1 MKIRKGSSLLSVIF
15 FSGWTIVDMG
25 PIVRKN
31 SSNGVGSPK
40 AKSRFNLVYYNRIY
54 EVIEENL
61 KFYKVYVM
69 CMYII
74 GILAIALVASLFL
87 TNSQFSLLQQQVMGQ
102 QQEAAIGQ
110 KIVQQG
116 TVSSDVDP
124 LKGHEGHQAA
134 VILPPR
140 NDSAVYSGTLTFT
153 ASKPVQVAVINMYNL
168 DNETASQIPE
178 KFGQLL
184 TAQAPW
190 NTSAIVTPL
199 MMNVEYL
206 DSPTM
211 SKSVPFVGNLIALHT
226 MDGEPFIANYAVV
239 ADVLQPQIVNNLDSA
254 MGK

>member
-1 MKIRKGSSLLSVIF
+1 M
-15 FSGWTIVDMG
+15 
-25 PIVRKN
+25 
-31 SSNGVGSPK
+31 
-40 AKSRFNLVYYNRIY
+40 
-54 EVIEENL
+54 
-61 KFYKVYVM
+61 M

-74 GILAIALVASLFL
+74 GILAIALAASLFL

-102 QQEAAIGQ
+102 QQEAAVGQ

-140 NDSAVYSGTLTFT
+140 NDSAVYSGTVTFT

-190 NTSAIVTPL
+190 NASAIVTPL
-199 MMNVEYL
+199 MMNIEYL

-211 SKSVPFVGNLIALHT
+211 SKSVPFVGNLVALHT
-226 MDGEPFIANYAVV
+226 MDGEPFIANYALA
-239 ADVLQPQIVNNLDSA
+239 ADVLQSQIINNLDSA
-254 MGK
+254 MGKTAPISTTNSTG

>member
-1 MKIRKGSSLLSVIF
+1 MKINPYVLVFVFTLVTAGLIIITNNQFLLQR
-15 FSGWTIVDMG
+15 
-25 PIVRKN
+25 PQQ
-31 SSNGVGSPK
+31 
-40 AKSRFNLVYYNRIY
+40 
-54 EVIEENL
+54 
-61 KFYKVYVM
+61 
-69 CMYII
+69 
-74 GILAIALVASLFL
+74 AIA
-87 TNSQFSLLQQQVMGQ
+87 QGQ
-102 QQEAAIGQ
+102 QEQPAIGK

-168 DNETASQIPE
+168 DNVTAPQIPD

-184 TAQAPW
+184 NAPAPW
-190 NTSAIVTPL
+190 NTSATVTPL

-211 SKSVPFVGNLIALHT
+211 SKTVPFVGNLVALHT
-226 MDGEPFIANYAVV
+226 MNGEPFIANYAVV
-239 ADVLQPQIVNNLDSA
+239 ADVLAPEIINSLDSA
-254 MGK
+254 MTNSTTTTTG

>member
-1 MKIRKGSSLLSVIF
+1 MK
-15 FSGWTIVDMG
+15 TN
-25 PIVRKN
+25 P
-31 SSNGVGSPK
+31 
-40 AKSRFNLVYYNRIY
+40 Y
-54 EVIEENL
+54 
-61 KFYKVYVM
+61 
-69 CMYII
+69 
-74 GILAIALVASLFL
+74 ALVIVFAIVAVGLIFL
-87 TNSQFSLLQQQVMGQ
+87 TNKQFVLQQPQQAIAQGQ
-102 QQEAAIGQ
+102 QEQSTIGE

-168 DNETASQIPE
+168 DNATAAQIPD

-184 TAQAPW
+184 NAPAPW
-190 NTSAIVTPL
+190 NTSATVTPL

-211 SKSVPFVGNLIALHT
+211 SKTIPFVGNLVALHT
-226 MDGEPFIANYAVV
+226 MNGEPFIANYAVV
-239 ADVLQPQIVNNLDSA
+239 ADVLQPEIVNNLDSA
-254 MGK
+254 MANSTTTTTIG

>member
-1 MKIRKGSSLLSVIF
+1 
-15 FSGWTIVDMG
+15 
-25 PIVRKN
+25 
-31 SSNGVGSPK
+31 
-40 AKSRFNLVYYNRIY
+40 
-54 EVIEENL
+54 
-61 KFYKVYVM
+61 M

-87 TNSQFSLLQQQVMGQ
+87 TASQFSLLHQQVKGQ

-124 LKGHEGHQAA
+124 LKGHEAHQAA
-134 VILPPR
+134 VVLPPR

-190 NTSAIVTPL
+190 NASAIVTPL

-206 DSPTM
+206 DSPTI
-211 SKSVPFVGNLIALHT
+211 SKSVPFVGNLVALHT

-254 MGK
+254 MGKEASITTNSTSQ